1 MNFVKL
7 AIFQAVE
14 FMDWLVDFTTTTTR
28 STKLTQKVIV
38 HVQILTLLTYAS
50 RLLGPTAKIKD
61 IQGQAKLSKGR
72 KRPED
77 SVTAAL
83 VYWFLLRVYL
93 LLMSGILLG
102 QRAFTYH
109 GNLISKSCKS
119 RVTAGKNSKSRI
131 MLWCPVPHHADNL
144 GTITRHP
151 ANFGAITR
159 HAKTLCHP
167 PSTLTKK

>member
-1 MNFVKL
+1 MPFV
-7 AIFQAVE
+7 
-14 FMDWLVDFTTTTTR
+14 
-28 STKLTQKVIV
+28 
-38 HVQILTLLTYAS
+38 S
-50 RLLGPTAKIKD
+50 RLFGPTAKIKD

-102 QRAFTYH
+102 QRASTYH

-119 RVTAGKNSKSRI
+119 RVTACKNSKSRI

-159 HAKTLCHP
+159 HVKTLCHP
-167 PSTLTKK
+167 LRPALYLLIYLISFWWWRPPIATNPLIVLGNI